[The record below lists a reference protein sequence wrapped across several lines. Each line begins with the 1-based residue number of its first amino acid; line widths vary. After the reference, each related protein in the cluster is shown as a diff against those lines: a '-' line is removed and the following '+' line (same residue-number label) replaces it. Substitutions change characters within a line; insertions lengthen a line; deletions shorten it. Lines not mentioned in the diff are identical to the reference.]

1 MRHDDDIGVS
11 VTPMLDDMP
20 AEMKE
25 KILSTWCKEIKHAET
40 KLPRPRSRALA
51 SLTCALLRVI
61 GSKSGAGKCLFL
73 ASRPTAPE
81 RTACSFITIH
91 TDDDV
96 STKRLCDFG
105 EDILHQHR
113 RRIVFLERAM
123 ASQIRSLTRFA
134 VALAILTAWTRP
146 ATADQQQRPFSFQVP
161 KNDSAAAEA
170 LASKLAAL
178 SPTVNRE
185 EAELLAECAYA
196 TVSKLR
202 REYRMFGTP
211 IFNNFLIYHGLR
223 KRGYCYQWSEDLLIA
238 LDKIK
243 LTSLE
248 LHWGESNPGNWRE
261 NNCIVV
267 TAKGQPF
274 NRGVMLECWRHLGHL
289 YFGPIASDWE
299 PYVENSAYARF
310 VLARSA
316 APNASRTNHRV
327 AFQTG
332 VIAKKKAGD

>member
-96 STKRLCDFG
+96 STKRLCDFR

-113 RRIVFLERAM
+113 RRDNL
-123 ASQIRSLTRFA
+123 
-134 VALAILTAWTRP
+134 
-146 ATADQQQRPFSFQVP
+146 
-161 KNDSAAAEA
+161 
-170 LASKLAAL
+170 
-178 SPTVNRE
+178 
-185 EAELLAECAYA
+185 
-196 TVSKLR
+196 
-202 REYRMFGTP
+202 
-211 IFNNFLIYHGLR
+211 
-223 KRGYCYQWSEDLLIA
+223 
-238 LDKIK
+238 
-243 LTSLE
+243 
-248 LHWGESNPGNWRE
+248 PG
-261 NNCIVV
+261 
-267 TAKGQPF
+267 
-274 NRGVMLECWRHLGHL
+274 
-289 YFGPIASDWE
+289 
-299 PYVENSAYARF
+299 
-310 VLARSA
+310 
-316 APNASRTNHRV
+316 
-327 AFQTG
+327 TG
-332 VIAKKKAGD
+332 VADSLANPPCCCRRDLCCLDQGGCG